1 MARST
6 AENIEILKSIN
17 FEDSNLFGFAI
28 DIFKVRLLITC
39 IESPLER
46 FGFST
51 NCDLCFDFRHIN
63 SLILSIHKGEL
74 GPPYLEDG
82 ELSAISFADFD
93 IRELDL
99 RLVGRG
105 APPSYSLEEREP
117 LDEYEVHFPFR
128 SNGSIT
134 FRFSDLRVDLFDS
147 ESLDR

>member
-17 FEDSNLFGFAI
+17 FEDSNLFGLAI

-39 IESPLER
+39 VESQLEP
-46 FGFST
+46 FGFGA

-63 SLILSIHKGEL
+63 SLILSIHKGLL

-82 ELSAISFADFD
+82 ELSAISFADFE
-93 IRELDL
+93 ISTLDL
-99 RLVGRG
+99 RWVGRG
-105 APPSYSLEEREP
+105 VPPSYNPKERTP
-117 LDEYEVHFPFR
+117 LDEYEINLPFA

-134 FRFSDLRVDLFDS
+134 FRFSDLRVDTFDA